1 VLPIE
6 KEIFKEGGSLG
17 RISAV
22 QDVWKWT
29 ISGPRG
35 GEPITKWITLDI

>member
-1 VLPIE
+1 MKESFAVLPIE

-22 QDVWKWT
+22 QDV
-29 ISGPRG
+29 
-35 GEPITKWITLDI
+35 